1 MNIDWSNAPKDYD
14 LFLEFNDDHKKFVN
28 GTEGEFARF
37 NGDVYLMEFGGY
49 RTRVE
54 VERMFI
60 VHRRPAAPN
69 WSGGHVDASSYY
81 PMGEQASDYVVS
93 AWNGEGWPPVGTK
106 CEWLD
111 ESSSKRWLPV
121 EIVFASYWVLVARDE
136 NPHPDGSVDI
146 SFDLVKENPK
156 FRPARTPE
164 QIRDEAVRRM
174 ANAIKDCPTD
184 LDRAAVLY
192 MQGYRKTEG

>member
-1 MNIDWSNAPKDYD
+1 MNIDWSKAP
-14 LFLEFNDDHKKFVN
+14 
-28 GTEGEFARF
+28 EGFPIWIESKRPDEKSGWHRDG
-37 NGDVYLMEFGGY
+37 GDCYIDPEGRMWEKGY
-49 RTRVE
+49 PDEYT
-54 VERMFI
+54 
-60 VHRRPAAPN
+60 VHHRPT
-69 WSGGHVDASSYY
+69 
-81 PMGEQASDYVVS
+81 
-93 AWNGEGWPPVGTK
+93 WNGEGLPPVGTK

>member
-1 MNIDWSNAPKDYD
+1 MNIDWSKAP
-14 LFLEFNDDHKKFVN
+14 
-28 GTEGEFARF
+28 EGATHYRKGNSLSFFRDVEKSGFYFWNEHQPQWRWVE
-37 NGDVYLMEFGGY
+37 GDFPVDAKPIN
-49 RTRVE
+49 T
-54 VERMFI
+54 
-60 VHRRPAAPN
+60 APT
-69 WSGGHVDASSYY
+69 WSG
-81 PMGEQASDYVVS
+81 
-93 AWNGEGWPPVGTK
+93 EGLPPVGTK

-146 SFDLVKENPK
+146 SFDLVKESPK
-156 FRPARTPE
+156 FRPIRTHE